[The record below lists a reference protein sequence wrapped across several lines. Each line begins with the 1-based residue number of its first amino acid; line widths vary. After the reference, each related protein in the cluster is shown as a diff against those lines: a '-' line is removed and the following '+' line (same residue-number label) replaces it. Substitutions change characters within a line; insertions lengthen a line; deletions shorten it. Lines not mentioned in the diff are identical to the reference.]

1 MKKQAKKVCSFRLS
15 EKTRQQLKHM
25 VDAEMSE
32 GEVFEWAINKVYQEH
47 KAKNPALP
55 DIKHSGYSF
64 D

>member
-1 MKKQAKKVCSFRLS
+1 MRKQAKKVCSFRLS
-15 EKTRQQLKHM
+15 EITKHQIANM

-32 GEVFEWAINKVYQEH
+32 GEVIEWAINKVYQEH

-55 DIKHSGYSF
+55 DIKHSEYSL

>member
-15 EKTRQQLKHM
+15 EETRQQLKHM

-32 GEVFEWAINKVYQEH
+32 GEVIEWAINKVYQEH

-55 DIKHSGYSF
+55 DIKHSEYSL